1 MGLLPVSLGTPWRP
15 RHVLLGYT
23 ALGALLVPSLHLK
36 RP

>member
-1 MGLLPVSLGTPWRP
+1 M
-15 RHVLLGYT
+15 HAVLLRYSRRLCTSRYT